1 MIIWI
6 ASYPKSGNTW
16 VRSFL
21 SAYYYSKDGKFNFS
35 LLKKIRQFPS
45 KDFFN
50 DKLKSVD
57 EAAEN
62 WLIAQRKINKQ
73 NKFCFL
79 KTHNVLGAYKGKS
92 FTTPEYT
99 LGAIYIVRDP
109 RNVITSLKNHYS
121 LHEDEALTMI
131 SSIYRNLRDENDHDN
146 YSNYSFISSWAN
158 NYNSWKM
165 SKNINKL
172 IVKYEDLE
180 NRASETFLKIISFT
194 DNLLKKNNNLN
205 QDKFN
210 NAIETTRFEI
220 LKKMEEEEGFEEAVY
235 SRKEGKNKKFF
246 NLGKENNY
254 KELIKPKTLEIIEKL
269 FGKEMR
275 ELGYLKY

>member
-1 MIIWI
+1 MIIWL

-21 SAYYYSKDGKFNFS
+21 SAYYYSNDGKFNFS
-35 LLKKIRQFPS
+35 LLKKIKQFPS
-45 KDFFN
+45 KNFFN
-50 DKLKSVD
+50 ERLISID

-62 WLIAQRKINKQ
+62 WLIAQKKINEK
-73 NKFCFL
+73 NKLCFL
-79 KTHNVLGAYKGKS
+79 KTHNIFGAYKGKS

-121 LHEDEALTMI
+121 LQEDEALKMI
-131 SSIYRNLRDENDHDN
+131 NSIYRNLRDENDQDN
-146 YSNYSFISSWAN
+146 YSSYSFISSWAN

-180 NRASETFLKIISFT
+180 NRASETFLKIVNFT
-194 DNLLKKNNNLN
+194 DNLLKKSNNLN
-205 QDKFN
+205 KDKFN
-210 NAIETTRFEI
+210 NAIETTRFDI
-220 LKKMEEEEGFEEAVY
+220 LKKKEEEEGFEEAVY
-235 SRKEGKNKKFF
+235 SRKKGGNKKFF

-254 KELIKPKTLEIIEKL
+254 KELVKPKTLKIIEKL
-269 FGKEMR
+269 FNKEMR
-275 ELGYLKY
+275 ELGYL